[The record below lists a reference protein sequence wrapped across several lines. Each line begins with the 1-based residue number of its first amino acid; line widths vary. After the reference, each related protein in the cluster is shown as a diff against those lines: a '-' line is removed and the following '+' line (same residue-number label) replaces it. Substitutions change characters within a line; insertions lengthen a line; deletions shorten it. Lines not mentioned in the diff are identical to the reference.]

1 MSDALFRKCLA
12 WSFGLHFAL
21 VFASLLGKRLTPP
34 PIEIDL
40 TVPYMGGVLGAP
52 KLAAPKKEVKGAA
65 GVAAPA
71 EKPLDETAAPQKQDE
86 LVPGKG
92 AVAPLPTTE
101 EKPTPG
107 GEEGGKGTS
116 HLPGGEGAGS
126 NYGVPG
132 GEGGGGRVDVLPRL
146 LNGDEVR
153 ANLRR
158 FYPESER
165 RNNNE
170 GLVVLHLHI
179 AADGQVTSMDVRTS
193 AGPAFDEAARKVAAL
208 MKFAP
213 AQSGGRPVGVLVP
226 QRMHFKL
233 DY

>member
-1 MSDALFRKCLA
+1 MTDALFKRCLA
-12 WSFGLHFAL
+12 WSFGIHFAV
-21 VFASLLGKRLTPP
+21 VFASLLGKRFAPP

-52 KLAAPKKEVKGAA
+52 KLAAPKREVKGAA
-65 GVAAPA
+65 GPAAPS
-71 EKPLDETAAPQKQDE
+71 EKPVEETAAPQKQDE
-86 LVPGKG
+86 LTPGKG
-92 AVAPLPTTE
+92 TVAPLPTTE

-107 GEEGGKGTS
+107 GTAEGQGTS
-116 HLPGGEGAGS
+116 HLPGGEGVGS

-132 GEGGGGRVDVLPRL
+132 GTGGGGRVDVLPRL

-158 FYPESER
+158 FYPEAER
-165 RNNNE
+165 RKNNE

-179 AADGQVTSMDVRTS
+179 AADGSVTAMDVRTS
-193 AGPAFDEAARKVAAL
+193 AGPAFDEAAKKVARL
-208 MKFAP
+208 MRFSP
-213 AQSGGRPVGVLVP
+213 AESGGRPVGVLVP

-233 DY
+233 DF